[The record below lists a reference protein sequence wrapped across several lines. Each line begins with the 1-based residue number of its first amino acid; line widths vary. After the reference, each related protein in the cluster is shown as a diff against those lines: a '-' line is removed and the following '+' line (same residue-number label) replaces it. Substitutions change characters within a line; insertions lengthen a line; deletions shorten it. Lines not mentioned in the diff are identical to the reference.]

1 MTTKVLSSRPCIK
14 CGETNDYA
22 YILARIQCN
31 LPYTSDIANA
41 ASNTNTG
48 VPGKYV
54 LDLNGKLHNVCYG
67 QYLINHNK

>member
-1 MTTKVLSSRPCIK
+1 MVSVHRYS
-14 CGETNDYA
+14 
-22 YILARIQCN
+22 RIQYN

-54 LDLNGKLHNVCYG
+54 LDLNGNLHNVCM
-67 QYLINHNK
+67 L